1 MLEHHIFVIHKHYL
15 SALLY
20 SIDFDTDVFNYLF
33 ISLDKKV
40 LTMEDLIENAK
51 TAGRGGA
58 VIFFS
63 NILSTLISAFGA
75 ILVIRLLSP
84 SDYGLYTIASIPASM
99 IVMFGDWGVN
109 SALTKFIAQY
119 RAEGNKQQVALILRF
134 SLIFKVG
141 LSVFLTS
148 VMFFLSDFLAG
159 FILQKPEAALLVK
172 VSSLMFLGTQLY
184 NTSWS
189 IFLGF
194 GTMKYNALIQILFS
208 ALKAILATLLVFL
221 GLKSFGAMAG
231 LSFGNLVAGV
241 VGILIVLFV
250 LSNPLMKTI
259 SKNSIDNKEIM
270 RLTLGYGFPLAI
282 ISLITGFGSQFY
294 SFLMARYSPT
304 DSVGNYGVASTFTV
318 FVSFITFPVLN
329 ILLPTFSKMSGAE
342 AREGLE
348 VAFRTSIKYVSY
360 LVLPVTVGVMAL
372 SQPLISLLFGEKY
385 NAAALFLIL
394 SSVGNLFYGLGSLS
408 MNSLLSSQGETN
420 MVFKIGLLTMIVG
433 IPSSLILIPYFG
445 VIGFIVTNLIVQAAG
460 TLMYIYWIKKLFK
473 FKMWIN
479 QSAMT
484 YFAAFTMG
492 ALVWVTISALRL
504 WVGINNEGIL
514 LGTGF
519 LIGLSSY
526 FLLLPLTG
534 GIELTDLENIK
545 VIFGKSG
552 FLSTIVNILYVSLR
566 KIIAIRSRHVRRIN

>member
-1 MLEHHIFVIHKHYL
+1 MLTIG
-15 SALLY
+15 
-20 SIDFDTDVFNYLF
+20 
-33 ISLDKKV
+33 
-40 LTMEDLIENAK
+40 DLMDNAK

-58 VIFFS
+58 MIFFS
-63 NILSTLISAFGA
+63 NILSTFISAFGA
-75 ILVIRLLSP
+75 IIVIRLLSP
-84 SDYGLYTIASIPASM
+84 SDYGLYVVATIPASM
-99 IVMFGDWGVN
+99 ILNFGEWGVS
-109 SALTKFIAQY
+109 SAFVKYIAQY
-119 RAEGNKQQVALILRF
+119 KAEGRKEDVNSVLRSGLAFNIGLGIILM
-134 SLIFKVG
+134 SA
-141 LSVFLTS
+141 T
-148 VMFFLSDFLAG
+148 FFLSDFLAG
-159 FILQKPEAALLVK
+159 FVLQKPEAALLVR
-172 VSSLMFLGTQLY
+172 VSCFMVLGSQLY
-184 NTSWS
+184 DICWS
-189 IFLGF
+189 TFLGF
-194 GTMKYNALIQILFS
+194 GTMRYNALMQILFS
-208 ALKAILATLLVFL
+208 TLKALLTTLLVLL
-221 GLKSFGAMAG
+221 GLKSSGAAMG
-231 LSFGNLVAGV
+231 SSFGSLAT
-241 VGILIVLFV
+241 GIIGTSIVFFALY
-250 LSNPLMKTI
+250 NPLRKMNLE
-259 SKNSIDNKEIM
+259 SSMDFSEALRVM
-270 RLTLGYGFPLAI
+270 LRFGFPLAI
-282 ISLITGFGSQFY
+282 ISIITGFGSQFY
-294 SFLMARYSPT
+294 SFQMARYSST
-304 DSVGNYGVASTFTV
+304 FSIGNYGVALTFTV
-318 FVSFITFPVLN
+318 FVSFITFPLSN
-329 ILLPTFSKMSGAE
+329 ILFPTFSKMSLAE

-420 MVFKIGLLTMIVG
+420 MVFKIGLLIMIVG

-479 QSAMT
+479 QSART